1 MDIDNKLN
9 KKEDKL
15 NLTIAGIHKILII
28 EEETMQL
35 LIFKNNYVMKKVMI
49 ISGTLSVAAFI
60 MGSIFKIMHWPLAA
74 PLLFFAII
82 NICLVFL
89 PLLSIVKIRE
99 INADRDRL
107 IIALGTI
114 VGILYCLSM
123 LSLVMHWSMKG
134 PIWLVTL
141 AITFFVFI
149 PAYFFTGIRMP
160 ERRINT
166 IIFSILL
173 VAVTGIQFTL
183 TDLSR
188 KNTDQTS
195 TLVKNE
201 KLDNKTQAKIKNV
214 VHVNLETIK

>member
-123 LSLVMHWSMKG
+123 LSLVMHWSIKG